1 MATVGIDRVYLGL
14 FDQNGNI
21 LTDET
26 TGFTTGCIEITDEM
40 LGTSSVNVQIS
51 KTNDEVDGNNKE
63 VSMIKSLPTCQFDVT
78 FNNLPFDIQNKLL
91 GRVKVGAGYV
101 DTMVNTYAGIIAR
114 TSALNY
120 KDYTYYIM
128 GKSVPTPKGR
138 NMQTNTS
145 KKTNVAADEFSFEG
159 LACSR
164 TNGMPYM
171 LASTTDDGFSEKALF
186 DQIFPNQTL
195 ITTTGRPAAAENHS
209 GETIVP
215 VTGSGSSSSAGTAT
229 NSGASADSSTGTT
242 PKQ

>member
-1 MATVGIDRVYLGL
+1 MATVGIDRVFLGL

-21 LTDET
+21 LTDEEN
-26 TGFTTGCIEITDEM
+26 GFTTGCIEITDDM
-40 LGTSSVNVQIS
+40 LGTNAVNVQIS

-91 GRVKVGAGYV
+91 GRVKTGAGYV

-120 KDYTYYIM
+120 KDYIYYIM

-145 KKTNVAADEFSFEG
+145 KKTNVATDEFSFEG

-171 LASTTDDGFSEKALF
+171 LAATTMEDFSEKALF

-195 ITTTGRPAAAENHS
+195 ITNTGKPEAAENHS

-215 VTGSGSSSSAGTAT
+215 VTGSGSSS
-229 NSGASADSSTGTT
+229 GASASPSAGTT

>member
-21 LTDET
+21 LTDEEN
-26 TGFTTGCIEITDEM
+26 GFTTGCIEITDDM
-40 LGTSSVNVQIS
+40 LGTNAVNVQIS

-91 GRVKVGAGYV
+91 GRVKTDAGYV

-114 TSALNY
+114 TSTMDY
-120 KDYTYYIM
+120 KDYIYYIM

-145 KKTNVAADEFSFEG
+145 KKTNVATDEFSFEG

-171 LASTTDDGFSEKALF
+171 LAATTMEDFSEKALF

-195 ITTTGRPAAAENHS
+195 ITNTGKPEAAENHS

-215 VTGSGSSSSAGTAT
+215 VTGSGSSS
-229 NSGASADSSTGTT
+229 GASASPSAGTT

>member
-21 LTDET
+21 LTDEEN
-26 TGFTTGCIEITDEM
+26 GFTTGCIEITDDM
-40 LGTSSVNVQIS
+40 LGTNAVNVQIS

-91 GRVKVGAGYV
+91 GRVKTGAGYV

-114 TSALNY
+114 TSTMDY
-120 KDYTYYIM
+120 KDYIYYIM

-145 KKTNVAADEFSFEG
+145 KKTNVATDEFSFEG

-171 LASTTDDGFSEKALF
+171 LAATTMEDFSEKALF

-195 ITTTGRPAAAENHS
+195 ITNTGKPEAAENHS

-215 VTGSGSSSSAGTAT
+215 VTGSGSSS
-229 NSGASADSSTGTT
+229 GASASPSAGTT

>member
-21 LTDET
+21 LTDEEN
-26 TGFTTGCIEITDEM
+26 GFTTGCIEITDDM
-40 LGTSSVNVQIS
+40 LGTNAVNVQIS

-91 GRVKVGAGYV
+91 GRVKTGAGYV

-114 TSALNY
+114 TSTMDY
-120 KDYTYYIM
+120 KDYIYYIM

-145 KKTNVAADEFSFEG
+145 KKTNVATDEFSFEG

-171 LASTTDDGFSEKALF
+171 LAATTMEDFSEKALF

-195 ITTTGRPAAAENHS
+195 ITNTGKPEAAENHS
-209 GETIVP
+209 GETFVP
-215 VTGSGSSSSAGTAT
+215 VTGSGSSS
-229 NSGASADSSTGTT
+229 GASASPSAGTT

>member
-21 LTDET
+21 LTDEEN
-26 TGFTTGCIEITDEM
+26 GFTTGCIEITDDM
-40 LGTSSVNVQIS
+40 LGTNAVNVQIS

-91 GRVKVGAGYV
+91 GRVKTGAGYV

-120 KDYTYYIM
+120 KDYIYYIM

-145 KKTNVAADEFSFEG
+145 KKTNVATDEFSFEG

-171 LASTTDDGFSEKALF
+171 LAATTMEDFSEKALF

-195 ITTTGRPAAAENHS
+195 ITNTGKPEAAENHS

-215 VTGSGSSSSAGTAT
+215 VTGSGSSS
-229 NSGASADSSTGTT
+229 GASASPSASTT

>member
-1 MATVGIDRVYLGL
+1 MATVGIHRVYLGL

-21 LTDET
+21 FTDET
-26 TGFTTGCIEITDEM
+26 TGFTTGCIEITDDM
-40 LGTSSVNVQIS
+40 LGTSAVNVQIS
-51 KTNDEVDGNNKE
+51 KTNDVFDGNNKE
-63 VSMIKSLPTCQFDVT
+63 VSMIKSFPTCQFDVT
-78 FNNLPFDIQNKLL
+78 FNDLPFDIQNKLL

-101 DTMVNTYAGIIAR
+101 DTMINTYAGIIAR

-145 KKTNVAADEFSFEG
+145 KKTNVATDEFSFEG

-171 LASTTDDGFSEKALF
+171 LASSTDDGFSEKALF

-195 ITTTGRPAAAENHS
+195 ITNTGKPEAAENHS

-215 VTGSGSSSSAGTAT
+215 VTGSGSSS
-229 NSGASADSSTGTT
+229 GASASPSAGTT